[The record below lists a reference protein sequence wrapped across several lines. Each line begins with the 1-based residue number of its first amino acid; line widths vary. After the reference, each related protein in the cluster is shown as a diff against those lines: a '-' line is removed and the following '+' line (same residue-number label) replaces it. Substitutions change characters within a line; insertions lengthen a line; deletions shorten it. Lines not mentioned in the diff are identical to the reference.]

1 MIDNLSKNMKSVMV
15 VTLCIA
21 AGCLLTMCITGCDMP
36 DPPPRFHKDSNKSDQ
51 IDILYANWDRI
62 QVVRDETRHV
72 TCYVTSGTGGG
83 ISCIPDQINKLP

>member
-1 MIDNLSKNMKSVMV
+1 MDISPGMRSVMTV
-15 VTLCIA
+15 ALVIA
-21 AGCLLTMCITGCDMP
+21 GACLLVMCLTGCERRD
-36 DPPPRFHKDSNKSDQ
+36 DPFTKTSVHTNQVDS
-51 IDILYANWDRI
+51 LVANFDTI